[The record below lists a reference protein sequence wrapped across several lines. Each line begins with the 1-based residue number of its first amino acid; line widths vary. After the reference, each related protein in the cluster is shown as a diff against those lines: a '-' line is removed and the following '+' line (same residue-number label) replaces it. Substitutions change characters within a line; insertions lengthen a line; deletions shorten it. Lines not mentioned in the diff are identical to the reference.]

1 MLAHDNVDRDCGR
14 GQARG
19 RLVGIKFDEPLRCGV
34 AEDRGGGKQSA
45 RCPVRANDA
54 IVTSKR
60 KAG

>member
-1 MLAHDNVDRDCGR
+1 MLGHDIVDRDCGR

-34 AEDRGGGKQSA
+34 AEDRGGKQSG
-45 RCPVRANDA
+45 RGPVRANDA
-54 IVTSKR
+54 IVTSKG